1 MAVAAAAVLPRI
13 GELRRPHPSNRTRLL
28 GADPAAASIRAKNK
42 KPKSREG
49 KEESMALTDEN
60 AVDRMVAVK
69 AVPRRRAAG

>member
-42 KPKSREG
+42 KPKEQRGEGREYG
-49 KEESMALTDEN
+49 PY
-60 AVDRMVAVK
+60 R
-69 AVPRRRAAG
+69 